1 MNRSIISIK
10 NYIKDL
16 TVIKTF
22 SPTYF
27 SKPIYVAQKDKIINK
42 PIDIENV
49 KVNQPRKWDF
59 DMEGNPYYCDDKA
72 R

>member
-49 KVNQPRKWDF
+49 KVNQPRNWYF